1 MGITAFNGLF
11 TLLVILASVGLVG
24 VAALIVHA
32 LDRGVKMSVAKLKWD
47 KVGTADRGSQKNRY
61 ASAAAPNQLG
71 ENCGV
76 SEEST
81 TKDVV
86 ANKKPANK
94 NPNVASYSLEDDF
107 NDRVACLLKMEPK
120 EESTGIFY
128 SDHYCHEDS
137 SGCGVEPKP
146 EELPYLEQEAI
157 SKSKAGVHY
166 PFGNYPLP
174 LTTSLL
180 EDQIR
185 KSDIVAEIN
194 RLKDRL
200 DVAELDAQNC
210 LNNLDMDTKPRVQ
223 NLESNAIVL
232 AKEIGDILTI
242 IERLTEMALEG
253 ERGIEALESL
263 TPVIGSHGERI
274 ENLETAEKMWLHANP
289 LDNRLTEVEDKLA
302 DSIFILYGGKKP
314 DGEV

>member
-1 MGITAFNGLF
+1 MGIAGYSGLF

-32 LDRGVKMSVAKLKWD
+32 LDRGVKLTIAKLKME
-47 KVGTADRGSQKNRY
+47 KEGTADRGSPKNRY

-76 SEEST
+76 PEEST
-81 TKDVV
+81 TTDVV
-86 ANKKPANK
+86 DNKEPANC
-94 NPNVASYSLEDDF
+94 NYPNFEYEEPSYEGNTSPCYRSLADRE
-107 NDRVACLLKMEPK
+107 NDTE
-120 EESTGIFY
+120 
-128 SDHYCHEDS
+128 
-137 SGCGVEPKP
+137 
-146 EELPYLEQEAI
+146 I
-157 SKSKAGVHY
+157 SKTKAGVH
-166 PFGNYPLP
+166 
-174 LTTSLL
+174 SQL
-180 EDQIR
+180 ESQIR
-185 KSDIVAEIN
+185 KTDLVYELN
-194 RLKDRL
+194 LLRDRL
-200 DVAELDAQNC
+200 DVAELDANNC
-210 LNNLDMDTKPRVQ
+210 LNELDVNTKPRVQ
-223 NLESNAIVL
+223 NLESNALVL
-232 AKEIGDILTI
+232 AKEISQILTI

-253 ERGIEALESL
+253 EKDIEALESL